1 MDQVAAIGSRPA
13 VQVFNF
19 DDASVSSK
27 HLEWAK
33 QIQRLNL
40 SQATTRHT
48 QAYRDSCTIDPRSHK
63 FDVSPGNYLPND
75 EKQFVYFE
83 IPKSGAAELKF
94 TLLNLVE
101 STIHVQKVR
110 WQACSVSLSQ
120 VASMQYESESGGKHA
135 V

>member
-1 MDQVAAIGSRPA
+1 MDQVAATGSRPV
-13 VQVFNF
+13 VQSFNF
-19 DDASVSSK
+19 GDASLSLK
-27 HLEWAK
+27 HLEWDK
-33 QIQRLNL
+33 QLQRLNL

-94 TLLNLVE
+94 TLLNLVK
-101 STIHVQKVR
+101 STIHVQ
-110 WQACSVSLSQ
+110 Q
-120 VASMQYESESGGKHA
+120 VANRQDEFEPESLANASH
-135 V
+135 